1 VEDRN
6 RRTTEVLSRY
16 GRGTR
21 TALYVGVGLGAL
33 VMVFPIAWMLLVSLK
48 TDAETVAYP
57 MTWLPR
63 RLNFGSYANVWLL
76 KNFARY
82 FLNSAAVAAVTTL
95 LAMTA
100 AAPAAYGFS
109 RFKYPLSRT
118 LQSFFLTT
126 QMVPGILLVIPY
138 FVMMRAAGLVNS
150 YTSLFLIYTALALP
164 FCTWMLI
171 GFFHSIPKEI
181 DEAALVDGCGRF
193 GVFFR
198 VVLPLAA
205 PGIAATALFA
215 FLVAWKEYLF
225 ALALTSEESM
235 YVLTVGIANLFGETR
250 VAWNEVMAAA
260 MLATVPALVFY
271 MFLERHMVRGLT
283 AGAVKG

>member
-1 VEDRN
+1 M
-6 RRTTEVLSRY
+6 LSRY
-16 GRGTR
+16 GRGTWV
-21 TALYVGVGLGAL
+21 ALYLGVGLGA
-33 VMVFPIAWMLLVSLK
+33 VAMVFPIAWMLLVSLK

-57 MTWLPR
+57 MTWLPH
-63 RLNFGSYANVWLL
+63 RLNVGSYVNVWLL

-95 LAMTA
+95 LAMAA

-109 RFKYPLSRT
+109 RFKYPFGRT

-138 FVMMRAAGLVNS
+138 FVMMRAVGLVNS
-150 YTSLFLIYTALALP
+150 YSSLFLIYTALALP

-171 GFFHSIPKEI
+171 GFFHGISREI

-205 PGIAATALFA
+205 PGLAATALFA

>member
-1 VEDRN
+1 LLG
-6 RRTTEVLSRY
+6 RRGSGIKVLRY
-16 GRGTR
+16 GGL
-21 TALYVGVGLGAL
+21 ALG
-33 VMVFPIAWMLLVSLK
+33 VMVMIFPIAWMLLVSVK
-48 TDAETVAYP
+48 TEPETFAYP
-57 MTWLPR
+57 MTWLPQAPTFR
-63 RLNFGSYANVWLL
+63 NYSNVWLL

-82 FLNSAAVAAVTTL
+82 FLNSSVVAAVTTL
-95 LAMTA
+95 LSMAV

-109 RFKYPLSRT
+109 RFKYPFSRT
-118 LQSFFLTT
+118 MQSFFLTT

-138 FVMMRAAGLVNS
+138 FVMMRAAGLINS
-150 YTSLFLIYTALALP
+150 YPSLFLIYTALALP

-171 GFFHSIPKEI
+171 GFFHGIPKEI
-181 DEAALVDGCGRF
+181 DQAALVDGCGKF

-205 PGIAATALFA
+205 PGLAATALFA

-235 YVLTVGIANLFGETR
+235 YVLTLGIGNLFAEVR

-260 MLATVPALVFY
+260 MIATVPALIFY
-271 MFLERHMVRGLT
+271 SFLERHMVRGLT
-283 AGAVKG
+283 AGAIKG